1 MLAPALTVI
10 QFSLGEAARA
20 GREQNVV
27 IYEVKLSKLKVLGV
41 SRFCDSTEQSI
52 LFAFIIVQVGVS

>member
-20 GREQNVV
+20 GREQNGV
-27 IYEVKLSKLKVLGV
+27 IYKVKTVKTKSF
-41 SRFCDSTEQSI
+41 RCE
-52 LFAFIIVQVGVS
+52 